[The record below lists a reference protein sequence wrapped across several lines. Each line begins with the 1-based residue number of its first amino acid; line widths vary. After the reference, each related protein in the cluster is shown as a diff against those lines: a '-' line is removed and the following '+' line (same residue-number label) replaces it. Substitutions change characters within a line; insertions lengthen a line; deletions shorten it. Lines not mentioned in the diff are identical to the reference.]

1 MIPPGREPEPSHGT
15 QEQHMHASSNL
26 SADPAT
32 AASARPSQWIG
43 RLAALALLWWV
54 VAGGTASSWIV
65 GVPTIVAAA
74 LLTPLAPRGPWG
86 LSLSGAL
93 RFAAFF
99 LRESLR
105 GGVDVAR
112 RVSASHPRVAPG
124 LVQYLWRLPEDGPA
138 RSLFALCVSLLPGT
152 LVANVGE
159 RDLVIHA
166 LDTGAPVA
174 AELAALE
181 DAVADL
187 FSLALPA
194 VAPGA
199 PGQG

>member
-1 MIPPGREPEPSHGT
+1 MVWTWRG
-15 QEQHMHASSNL
+15 
-26 SADPAT
+26 
-32 AASARPSQWIG
+32 ASAR
-43 RLAALALLWWV
+43 R
-54 VAGGTASSWIV
+54 T
-65 GVPTIVAAA
+65 
-74 LLTPLAPRGPWG
+74 R
-86 LSLSGAL
+86 
-93 RFAAFF
+93 
-99 LRESLR
+99 
-105 GGVDVAR
+105 
-112 RVSASHPRVAPG
+112 ASHPRVAPG